1 MLIIQLPTPLYIIS
15 DLTIYKDPKDTLQ
28 FNLYAKPTSSYQ
40 YVHADSHP
48 PAATKRA
55 ITYAEALRVIR
66 NCSDHQA
73 ATQQLQTLK
82 HHFRDRGYYSKT
94 INKLVN
100 KVLNHKPIHTCQK
113 QRIVFKD
120 TYDHRRPTTLKYVT
134 ENWNLMNQ
142 NPKLKIIYRMK
153 PQLCHKNPTENLQSG
168 PPRNSEATTTVTY
181 PGFQ

>member
-1 MLIIQLPTPLYIIS
+1 MEFPRVNAIIS
-15 DLTIYKDPKDTLQ
+15 TLEELGLSLQNLRGQGYDGAATMSVEKSSVSSPPYLQKIHRRHIHHLDPQSRSIRQLFPSTEHLPSKHHLHQTHITQRSNLTIYKDPKDTLQ
-28 FNLYAKPTSSYQ
+28 FNLYAKPTSSHQ

-82 HHFRDRGYYSKT
+82 HHFRDRGYNSKT

-100 KVLNHKPIHTCQK
+100 K
-113 QRIVFKD
+113 F
-120 TYDHRRPTTLKYVT
+120 
-134 ENWNLMNQ
+134 
-142 NPKLKIIYRMK
+142 
-153 PQLCHKNPTENLQSG
+153 
-168 PPRNSEATTTVTY
+168 
-181 PGFQ
+181 